1 VPVIRYTT
9 GIIDWTQEELD
20 NIGSKTRKSMTA
32 NHTLH
37 PQSDIERLYLP
48 RKKGGRGLLQVKQT
62 VEEEKQ
68 ALKENV

>member
-1 VPVIRYTT
+1 
-9 GIIDWTQEELD
+9 
-20 NIGSKTRKSMTA
+20 MTA

-37 PQSDIERLYLP
+37 SQSDIERLYLP
-48 RKKGGRGLLQVKQT
+48 RKEGGRGLLQVKQT

>member
-37 PQSDIERLYLP
+37 SQSDIERLYLP
-48 RKKGGRGLLQVKQT
+48 RKEGGRGLLQVKQT